1 MTLRE
6 TWGRW
11 RDALVGWLLRR
22 DWGFAEGGAV
32 PRSEQP
38 EGTISGRISPPA
50 ASWLVLS
57 SADLEALAV
66 SGIQIDEKSF
76 RHAAEHL
83 DKPAV
88 IDPAREVG
96 IWLPA
101 CRITRRTHSDARPPD
116 DMVLIWPD
124 DAGGGP

>member
-6 TWGRW
+6 TWGRG

-22 DWGFAEGGAV
+22 DWGFAKGGVV
-32 PRSEQP
+32 PRSALP
-38 EGTISGRISPPA
+38 EGAISGRISPPSE
-50 ASWLVLS
+50 SWFTFS
-57 SADLEALAV
+57 SADLEALAAL
-66 SGIQIDEKSF
+66 GIQIDEESF

-83 DKPAV
+83 GKPAV

-101 CRITRRTHSDARPPD
+101 CRITRRTRPDARPPD